1 MRRVFD
7 LALAMLIAVS
17 CSTPSTPALRVVRL
31 SGLYP
36 VAVFDRSVDDAAR
49 VERMYNALVSLPF
62 ARHRWCPYSVGTRY
76 QLTFSDSGRSILVA
90 NVQSDGCRE
99 ATIPGSRRRATNDS
113 FWALFAETLGLDA
126 RNTDE
131 LFPYPIAWY
140 ELQQRFPEPR
150 HPSLKGITCSC
161 SSGSFRA
168 TTAMTGS
175 S

>member
-1 MRRVFD
+1 MKRALGVA
-7 LALAMLIAVS
+7 LALLIAAS
-17 CSTPSTPALRVVRL
+17 CSAPSTPALRVVRL

-36 VAVFDRSVDDAAR
+36 VAAFDRSVDDAASVQR
-49 VERMYNALVSLPF
+49 LYSALVSLPF
-62 ARHRWCPYSVGTRY
+62 ATDRWCPYSVGTRY
-76 QLTFSDSGRSILVA
+76 QLTFSDTSRSILVA
-90 NVQSDGCRE
+90 NVESDGCRE
-99 ATIPGSRRRATNDS
+99 AIIPGSGRRATNDS
-113 FWALFAETLGLDA
+113 FWAVFADTLGLDA

-131 LFPYPIAWY
+131 LFPQPLAWY
-140 ELQQRFPEPR
+140 ELQQRLPKPR